1 MSQVKSADA
10 KAGTIKSIKFYLTA
24 EQKCG
29 YLPEHQASS
38 LIADPSTRIDSYLYG
53 VLINRG
59 FRRNAEYIYRP
70 HCRACESCIAVRV
83 PVAEFQ
89 PRRGQRRTWLRNQD
103 IEVRPVATAYN
114 DEHFRLYQHYL
125 NSRHSDGGMD
135 RTSPEQYTEFILSSG
150 LDDTR
155 IHEFRAQNEL
165 LAVAIV
171 DHLPQ
176 GLSAVYTFFSP
187 DHEARSLGTY
197 AVLWQIHEAR
207 RLGLTWVYL
216 GYWIKECRKMSYK
229 NQFRPLEIYRNNQ
242 WLRID
247 A

>member
-1 MSQVKSADA
+1 VDA
-10 KAGTIKSIKFYLTA
+10 KAGAIKSINFYLTA
-24 EQKCG
+24 EQKCS
-29 YLPEHQASS
+29 YLPERQAGSVV
-38 LIADPSTRIDSYLYG
+38 ADPYTPIDSHMYS
-53 VLINRG
+53 VLIDRG
-59 FRRNAEYIYRP
+59 FRRNAGHIYRP
-70 HCRACESCIAVRV
+70 HCGACESCIAVRV
-83 PVAEFQ
+83 PVTGFQ

-103 IEVRPVATAYN
+103 IEVRPVATTYN

-125 NSRHSDGGMD
+125 SSRHRDGGMD
-135 RTSPEQYTEFILSSG
+135 QTNPGQYTEFILLSG

-155 IHEFRAQNEL
+155 LYEFRSQNEL
-165 LAVAIV
+165 LAVAVV
-171 DHLPQ
+171 DHLQQ

-229 NQFRPLEIYRNNQ
+229 NQFRPFEIYRDNQ